1 MPMQRSVAACALAAL
16 LAACASH
23 SRPAELRAPEGEAAA
38 AGGGG
43 GEGVITQDEIEAL
56 HVSTAFQAVQKLRAE
71 YLNVRGPSSVE
82 DPAAALPTVYVDG
95 IAFGNVASL
104 RLIPAMDVA
113 QIRFL
118 GAWDAATEYG
128 GRHRGGV
135 IAVTTRR
142 H

>member
-1 MPMQRSVAACALAAL
+1 MLMQRITAACALAAIA
-16 LAACASH
+16 AACAPH
-23 SRPAELRAPEGEAAA
+23 ARPAALES
-38 AGGGG
+38 AGGGSAPARG
-43 GEGVITQDEIEAL
+43 AEGVITQAEIEAL

-82 DPAAALPTVYVDG
+82 DPAAALPTVYIDG
-95 IAFGNVASL
+95 IAFGNVSSL

-142 H
+142 Q